1 MKYLKKGLYIFIP
14 LLFTLFVAKTYIST
28 NNFSNNLEKILKS
41 SGLNVETGKIKIK
54 GLNKIEIEDLVV
66 KDQSGKEFIRAKK
79 AEAFINL
86 LVPSR
91 ISKVNVYDADVTIE
105 RYKNNQMNV
114 YNILKNSD

>member
-1 MKYLKKGLYIFIP
+1 MKYFKKGLYIFIP

-66 KDQSGKEFIRAKK
+66 KDQSWVK
-79 AEAFINL
+79 
-86 LVPSR
+86 
-91 ISKVNVYDADVTIE
+91 
-105 RYKNNQMNV
+105 
-114 YNILKNSD
+114 